1 MNIGN
6 MNKTSERASFAMFS
20 KTWFG
25 ILLVTLVVSGITARL
40 GFWQLSRAHTKESLN
55 AITEARQL
63 EPALQNDDWTAVP
76 ASDGWLQRNVDVE
89 GHWLHQFTVYLD
101 NRSMKNQQGFF
112 VLTPFQLP
120 NGAVLWVQRGWVAR
134 DRARSDYLPPVQT
147 PEGRVSLQA
156 KVVSSPSKLMELG
169 SSAQA
174 KEGFAVLRQ
183 NVDLEAFRLET
194 KLNVLATLQ
203 QTQSDSKNAPDGL
216 LREWPKSISGAD
228 KNRGYAFQWFALS
241 ALALIL
247 FAWFQVW
254 KKIKHV

>member
-55 AITEARQL
+55 AITQARQL
-63 EPALQNDDWTAVP
+63 EPALHNEDWMAKSAPDTL
-76 ASDGWLQRNVDVE
+76 LQRKVAME
-89 GHWLHQFTVYLD
+89 GQWLEKYTVYLD
-101 NRSMKNQQGFF
+101 NRTMKSQQGFY
-112 VLTPFQLP
+112 VLTPFELS
-120 NGAVLWVQRGWVAR
+120 NGSVFLVQRGWVAR

-147 PEGRVSLQA
+147 AQGTVRLEA

-169 SSAQA
+169 ASAAA
-174 KEGFAVLRQ
+174 KEGFTVLRQ
-183 NVDLEAFRLET
+183 NIDLEAFRLET
-194 KLNVLATLQ
+194 KLNLLATLQ
-203 QTQSDSKNAPDGL
+203 QTESDAKNDADGL
-216 LREWPKSISGAD
+216 LRDWPQSISGAD